1 MQPNPVTKRLRDARL
16 RAKLSQKQL
25 GVLAGL
31 DENSASARM
40 NQYEKGKHNPDIELL
55 RRIGKVL
62 NVPLSY
68 FFCEDDITAEII
80 CHIDHLSDNDKNDLL
95 EYIKGKS
102 KNSTDTD

>member
-1 MQPNPVTKRLRDARL
+1 MQPTPVTKRLRDARL

-40 NQYEKGKHNPDIELL
+40 NQYEKGKHSPDVELL

-62 NVPLSY
+62 DVPLSY

-80 CHIDHLSDNDKNDLL
+80 CHIDQLSENDKNDLL
-95 EYIKGKS
+95 EYIKRRS
-102 KNSTDTD
+102 KNPND